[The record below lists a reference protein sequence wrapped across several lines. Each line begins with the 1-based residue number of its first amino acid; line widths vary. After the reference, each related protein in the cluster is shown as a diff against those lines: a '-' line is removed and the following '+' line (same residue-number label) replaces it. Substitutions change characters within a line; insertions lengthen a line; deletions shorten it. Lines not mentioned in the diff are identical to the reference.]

1 MDRQGLNQLPGGGA
15 PRAGQPGMG
24 VGNIPYAKGMMSG
37 NFGQKNAPAARPDA
51 RGFSQIEPEPAPS
64 PPSQARPGGGMPTP
78 PPGSGMAGM
87 MAGQTPFLQ
96 PQFLF
101 DIYAI
106 IMSSFLQA
114 AEGDAP
120 AWGYTY

>member
-1 MDRQGLNQLPGGGA
+1 
-15 PRAGQPGMG
+15 MG
-24 VGNIPYAKGMMSG
+24 TGNVPYAKGMMSG
-37 NFGQKNAPAARPDA
+37 NFGQKNAHPAIPGN
-51 RGFSQIEPEPAPS
+51 RGYSQIEPTPSPS
-64 PPSQARPGGGMPTP
+64 PPSQAGSPGSQMPAA
-78 PPGSGMAGM
+78 PPGMGMM

-101 DIYAI
+101 EIYAA
-106 IMSSFLQA
+106 IMSSFLQT

>member
-1 MDRQGLNQLPGGGA
+1 MDRQGLTQMPGGGA
-15 PRAGQPGMG
+15 PRAAQSGMG
-24 VGNIPYAKGMMSG
+24 TGNVPYAKGMMSG
-37 NFGQKNAPAARPDA
+37 NFGQKNAGHPPAPGGFPMDPPEGPSAPPTQGRSPGSQMPAA
-51 RGFSQIEPEPAPS
+51 
-64 PPSQARPGGGMPTP
+64 
-78 PPGSGMAGM
+78 PPGMGMM

-101 DIYAI
+101 QIYAI